1 MNDIDFVGR
10 RAAAMLAEDVSNRV
24 DIDDALRE
32 FHGSG
37 ARVTSGRAAR
47 NPRRRVAV
55 AAVAFAAVVALVAG
69 VVVST
74 DHDGH
79 RTLNPVDETPTNDAA
94 DSAVLTAASI
104 PVASTAV
111 SSVVATTA
119 ETPSSV
125 VATVRRANAIIEDP
139 HSIDLDLWLTGAP
152 AWPTKS
158 GGPYT
163 IFDMSTIP
171 RGWSVVSAGGGT
183 SIPGMG
189 RGTSWNWSAMVTSP
203 AGVQYAIRLDTA
215 IVPPESPLDST
226 VPIRVRGHDG
236 SGTSSRIQW
245 HETAALRASITGF
258 DSGDHQAEEIGLAGA
273 LSMVTV
279 QRLPPRGLGGS
290 GPYKPPQSLLQL
302 RGTISGRAWSA
313 QVTTAPPMS
322 MLVSVDGSD
331 GGGGFG
337 AADPSAS
344 VDAGL
349 RLSVS
354 GVPGGVLVYGV
365 APVTVEQIRV
375 ELSDG
380 VTIGLPVY
388 TWTGGSAFVAPIP
401 DGLDAVSIAYLN
413 ASGAV
418 LHRTLLPEFAVPTT
432 GGVGGESVFGDPNGT
447 TIVGNHTPY
456 DAVPITEVP
465 DTSGTTPT
473 TSASAVVTMPIE
485 VIPDEATLRAR
496 PIVVPSLPAGFAC
509 PVTSDFATLS
519 KDLGPMAGSGT
530 ARPVGL
536 DPTGTL
542 DIGNSSDGTGTA
554 KVLWAIPIDLAGPVL
569 IRGRQLDGGGTVT
582 FAVGDNAL
590 ANDLVLD
597 SSTAASISKNGVTT
611 KSLDGGWYGIP
622 TSSSFTAA
630 GCYGFQ
636 IDSAHGSDIVIF
648 SAAPVQ

>member
-1 MNDIDFVGR
+1 MNDIDFLGQ
-10 RAAAMLAEDVSNRV
+10 RAAAMLVEDVARRV
-24 DIDDALRE
+24 EIDDALRE

-37 ARVTSGRAAR
+37 ARVTPGRAPR
-47 NPRRRVAV
+47 NPRRRAAV
-55 AAVAFAAVVALVAG
+55 AAVAFVAVAALVAG
-69 VVVST
+69 LIVST
-74 DHDGH
+74 DHDRPH
-79 RTLNPVDETPTNDAA
+79 TLNPINETPTNETQAEA
-94 DSAVLTAASI
+94 TPDSEVSAAASS
-104 PVASTAV
+104 VLASTAD
-111 SSVVATTA
+111 
-119 ETPSSV
+119 TPSSV
-125 VATVRRANAIIEDP
+125 VVPVPRANAIIEDP
-139 HSIDLDLWLTGAP
+139 HSIDLDRWLTGAP

-171 RGWSVVSAGGGT
+171 PGWSLVSAGGGT

-203 AGVQYAIRLDTA
+203 AGVQYSIRLDSA
-215 IVPPESPLDST
+215 IVPPDSPLDST
-226 VPIRVRGHDG
+226 VPVRVRAHDG

-245 HETAALRASITGF
+245 HETDSLRASITAF
-258 DSGDHQAEEIGLAGA
+258 DSGDHRAEEIGLADA
-273 LSMVTV
+273 LSTV
-279 QRLPPRGLGGS
+279 SVRRLAPRGLGGS
-290 GPYKPPQSLLQL
+290 SPYKPPPSLLQL

-337 AADPSAS
+337 LADPSAS

-349 RLSVS
+349 QLSVS
-354 GVPGGVLVYGV
+354 GVLGGVLVYGV
-365 APVTVEQIRV
+365 APSTVEQIRV
-375 ELSDG
+375 ELSDS
-380 VTIGLPVY
+380 VTIRLPVY

-401 DGLDAVSIAYLN
+401 DGLDAVSIAYLD

-418 LHRTLLPEFAVPTT
+418 LHRTLLPEFAIPTT
-432 GGVGGESVFGDPNGT
+432 GGVGGESAFGDPNGT

-456 DAVPITEVP
+456 DAVPISEGP
-465 DTSGTTPT
+465 DTSGETPT
-473 TSASAVVTMPIE
+473 TAASTVVTMPVE

-496 PIVVPSLPAGFAC
+496 PIVLPALPAGAAC
-509 PVTSDFATLS
+509 PVTTDFATLS
-519 KDLGPMAGSGT
+519 KDLGPMAGRGT

-536 DPTGTL
+536 DPAGTL
-542 DIGNSSDGTGTA
+542 DFGNSSDGKGTA
-554 KVLWAIPIDLAGPVL
+554 KVLWAMPINLAGPVL

-582 FAVGDNAL
+582 FAVGDNAP

-597 SSTAASISKNGVTT
+597 PSTAASMSKNGVTT
-611 KSLDGGWYGIP
+611 QSLDGGWYGIP

-648 SAAPVQ
+648 SAALVQ